1 MVHRAEREKRMAN
14 ENGSPAKDDS
24 PRFRDP
30 SPFKDAEAANYIGMS
45 ESWLR
50 QSRMRGNPE
59 APPYIKI
66 GKAVRYLK
74 SDLDDWLQKRR
85 HVELEVV

>member
-1 MVHRAEREKRMAN
+1 MAREV
-14 ENGSPAKDDS
+14 DS
-24 PRFRDP
+24 PILKDP
-30 SPFKDAEAANYIGMS
+30 EAAHYIGMS

-50 QSRMRGNPE
+50 QSRLRGNPE

-74 SDLDDWLQKRR
+74 ADLDAWLERLRR
-85 HVELEVV
+85 VERETA

>member
-1 MVHRAEREKRMAN
+1 MAL
-14 ENGSPAKDDS
+14 ELDS
-24 PRFRDP
+24 PL
-30 SPFKDAEAANYIGMS
+30 FKDPAAAHYIGMS

-74 SDLDDWLQKRR
+74 ADLDAWLQKLR
-85 HVELEVV
+85 HFESDVA

>member
-1 MVHRAEREKRMAN
+1 MAT
-14 ENGSPAKDDS
+14 ENDS
-24 PRFRDP
+24 TTKNHSSRFKDP
-30 SPFKDAEAANYIGMS
+30 SPFKDAEAAHYIGMS

-50 QSRMRGNPE
+50 QSRMRGNPD

-74 SDLDDWLQKRR
+74 SDLDDWLNRLR
-85 HVELEVV
+85 HVGSEIV

>member
-1 MVHRAEREKRMAN
+1 MAN
-14 ENGSPAKDDS
+14 KADTPTKDHSLRFKDPA
-24 PRFRDP
+24 
-30 SPFKDAEAANYIGMS
+30 PFKDAEAAHYIGMS

-66 GKAVRYLK
+66 GKSVRYLK
-74 SDLDDWLQKRR
+74 TDLDDWLDRLR
-85 HVELEVV
+85 HVEPKIV

>member
-1 MVHRAEREKRMAN
+1 MPGKSR
-14 ENGSPAKDDS
+14 SPL
-24 PRFRDP
+24 
-30 SPFKDAEAANYIGMS
+30 FKDSEAAHYIGMS

-66 GKAVRYLK
+66 GKAVRKVVDVMPFSSLPARM
-74 SDLDDWLQKRR
+74 RR
-85 HVELEVV
+85 TG

>member
-1 MVHRAEREKRMAN
+1 MAN
-14 ENGSPAKDDS
+14 EVTSPTLKD
-24 PRFRDP
+24 P
-30 SPFKDAEAANYIGMS
+30 EAARYIGMS

-50 QSRMRGNPE
+50 QSRMRGNPD

-74 SDLDDWLQKRR
+74 SDLDDWLDRLR
-85 HVELEVV
+85 HVAPEVT

>member
-1 MVHRAEREKRMAN
+1 MAN
-14 ENGSPAKDDS
+14 KIDS
-24 PRFRDP
+24 PTLKDP
-30 SPFKDAEAANYIGMS
+30 EAAHYIGMS

-66 GKAVRYLK
+66 GKAVRYLR
-74 SDLDDWLQKRR
+74 SDLDAWLQQLR
-85 HVELEVV
+85 HDVTV